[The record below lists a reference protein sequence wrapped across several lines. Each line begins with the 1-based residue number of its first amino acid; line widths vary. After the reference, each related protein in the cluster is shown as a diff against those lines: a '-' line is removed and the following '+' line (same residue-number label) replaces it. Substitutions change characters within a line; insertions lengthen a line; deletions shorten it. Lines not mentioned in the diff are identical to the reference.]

1 MRPFAS
7 IALRTP
13 LLTSSRNNG
22 SVLAPKPTAGA
33 VLAAGVVVVPV
44 AAVLF
49 PGALAS
55 FSSAIAV
62 IGRSAADKTPAQ
74 IRVEM
79 EIIELPSLLSQQ
91 VYFIYALPAFV
102 ASGRERSNFLLQ
114 PSQVRRRIQISKHF
128 ELAHRLR

>member
-22 SVLAPKPTAGA
+22 SVLAPKPAAGA
-33 VLAAGVVVVPV
+33 VLAAGVIVVPV

-62 IGRSAADKTPAQ
+62 IGRSAADRTPAQ
-74 IRVEM
+74 IRVEI
-79 EIIELPSLLSQQ
+79 EIIEFNPLCSLPK
-91 VYFIYALPAFV
+91 VYFIYALPAF
-102 ASGRERSNFLLQ
+102 ATSGQEPSKFLLG
-114 PSQVRRRIQISKHF
+114 SAQVRRRIPISKA
-128 ELAHRLR
+128 L